1 MVHLKIE
8 VLDPVTGASTS
19 AVKTERERQLEKD
32 FGQLT
37 DEMITLRS
45 GEAGIAHEC
54 VL

>member
-45 GEAGIAHEC
+45 GEAGIAYEC